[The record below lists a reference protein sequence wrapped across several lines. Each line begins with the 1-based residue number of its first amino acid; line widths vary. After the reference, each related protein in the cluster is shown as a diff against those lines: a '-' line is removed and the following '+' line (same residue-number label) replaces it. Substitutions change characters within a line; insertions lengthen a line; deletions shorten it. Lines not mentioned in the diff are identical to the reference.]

1 MHGLL
6 PILTW
11 DQKVAYS
18 VLISIL
24 NPCPHAA
31 TSTVIFGFNC
41 LPEIKHIR
49 QPHALSPTPV
59 LARTTW
65 PGVASTYSAP
75 R

>member
-59 LARTTW
+59 LLVQH
-65 PGVASTYSAP
+65 GQV
-75 R
+75 